1 MVKFGKKK
9 WCKITLGNTY
19 AFASEIWFP
28 RPNINPQIYRNTL
41 RSWNPTQMWNWG
53 LHLFSEV
60 WTMLFCW
67 NFHDFATITPPPPGL
82 EKSSANKIILP
93 RRRCYLARG
102 KRAHHLLC
110 DWCTFSSTRDAF
122 RKKLVPVIDEV
133 CMHEWRGGV
142 NLNKSLIVATRHPRC
157 VCKPPSL
164 HVQMGVLK
172 CVEIGFWICFFLL
185 PFVSKNAK
193 HGHFW
198 QVWGEVKNPLTK
210 AANLWGGGS
219 TRIPLANFFKI
230 DLSKIGHP
238 EALKSSGSWSR
249 DLPVSQVLQ
258 LVILVETYGME

>member
-1 MVKFGKKK
+1 M
-9 WCKITLGNTY
+9 IL
-19 AFASEIWFP
+19 
-28 RPNINPQIYRNTL
+28 PQL
-41 RSWNPTQMWNWG
+41 
-53 LHLFSEV
+53 L
-60 WTMLFCW
+60 
-67 NFHDFATITPPPPGL
+67 PPPGL

-210 AANLWGGGS
+210 AANLWGGGVHQNS
-219 TRIPLANFFKI
+219 TGQFFQNWFVQNR
-230 DLSKIGHP
+230 P
-238 EALKSSGSWSR
+238 SWSIEILRILKQRPASITSVTISNTSR
-249 DLPVSQVLQ
+249 DIWHGIIMERPQNHPLTNQPLQESRQLPV
-258 LVILVETYGME
+258 ID